1 MKSYVLDKQ
10 APVFFVSTWWFI
22 FALLF
27 ITNSNYFQLLN
38 IVGFSFLMLAPG
50 GLTVLALGLKH
61 LDFWGKLGLAVGISV
76 LELMLVGLLINTVLP
91 YLGVEQPLSG
101 PIIFTAVSI
110 LTLVLLILN
119 WMRWQEISVKVG
131 NYIFFNSAR
140 DTLLA
145 FFPMVFVLLSIFGA
159 IRLNNDGG
167 NILTVVMLLASG
179 LYVFILVRFSKGTS
193 AGVLPTALFFI
204 SLALLLMTSLRGWYI
219 TGHDVQREYMTFE
232 LAKNIGKWSMEA
244 YKDAYNACLS
254 ITILPTIFYKLLNF
268 YDPYVYKVFFQ
279 IIFAFV
285 PSILYLIARRYVSEL
300 VALVSVIYFIAF
312 PTFFGDMP
320 MLNRQEIAFLFLTLM
335 VYVLFESSVSK
346 KLRRVIFLLFG
357 FGVVVSHYSTTYS
370 VIIILGFAAFA
381 YPILWRCATY
391 IREWNLLPHSI
402 ISEFW
407 PNNLGVKKMITIPM
421 VVILAGMSFFWSSI
435 LTDTASN
442 SLLKVVKETISVI
455 GSNAGESAQSGDVK
469 YSLLSWSKVDLEA
482 ALEAYKRKEIDPVR
496 ARSVDGAYYDTSLFE
511 GYPIRVAEPDT
522 LPVTSIGKVMQ
533 GFGIDPYSF
542 NYIFRQ
548 SSAKVLQILFL
559 IGFFYSIFS
568 RKYFK
573 NIETEFTLLAAGSM
587 IFVLAVVVLPVL
599 SVQYGLL
606 RAFQQSLIFFGVF
619 IVVGSLVAFQWLGQ
633 KIQRT
638 IVVSLGSILLLSS
651 TSFISEMTGGYLPM
665 LHLSNAGTYFNLY
678 YAHDSEVG
686 GIHWL
691 EKNLPRNVQDEYQS
705 NVQTDRYTS
714 TKIMSITDI
723 NPLNDIH
730 PALIRKNA
738 YVFLGF
744 ANTKKQQATVVYNG
758 DLINYTYPIEFVE
771 KNKNLLYD
779 NGGSRVYR

>member
-1 MKSYVLDKQ
+1 MKSYVLDRQ

-27 ITNSNYFQLLN
+27 ITDSNIFHALN
-38 IVGFSFLMLAPG
+38 IFGFSFLILVPG
-50 GLTVLALGLKH
+50 GLTVLALRLHH
-61 LDFWGKLGLAVGISV
+61 LNFWGGLGLTVGISI
-76 LELMLVGLLINTVLP
+76 LELMGIGLLINTLLP
-91 YLGVEQPLSG
+91 ALGIERPLTGSY
-101 PIIFTAVSI
+101 I
-110 LTLVLLILN
+110 LTSVSLFVLLLLVIN
-119 WMRWQEISVKVG
+119 WMRWQEIRVSVRK
-131 NYIFFNSAR
+131 YIFFNNLT

-145 FFPMVFVLLSIFGA
+145 FSPILFVVLSIFGA
-159 IRLNNDGG
+159 IRLNNEGG
-167 NILTVVMLLASG
+167 NQLTVAMLALVG
-179 LYVFILVRFSKGTS
+179 IYVFILARFSKSAS
-193 AGVLPTALFFI
+193 AGVLPTAIFFL
-204 SLALLLMTSLRGWYI
+204 SLSLLLMTSLRGWYI

-232 LAKNIGKWSMEA
+232 LAKNIGQWSMEA

-254 ITILPTIFYKLLNF
+254 ITILPTIFYNLLRF

-300 VALVSVIYFIAF
+300 VALVSTVYFIAF

-320 MLNRQEIAFLFLTLM
+320 MLNRQEIAFLFLALM
-335 VYVLFESSVSK
+335 MYILFEGGASK
-346 KLRRVIFLLFG
+346 KLRKTLFLLFG
-357 FGVVVSHYSTTYS
+357 LGVVVSHYSTTYS
-370 VIIILGFAAFA
+370 VIIILGFTTCA
-381 YPILWRCATY
+381 YPILWRLATY
-391 IREWNLLPHSI
+391 IRRWNLLPHSI

-407 PNNLGVKKMITIPM
+407 PNNIGMKRMITIPM
-421 VVILAGMSFFWSSI
+421 VIALAGMSFLWSSI

-455 GSNAGESAQSGDVK
+455 RNNAGENAQSGDVK
-469 YSLLSWSKVDLEA
+469 YSLLSWSKVDLDA

-496 ARSVDGAYYDTSLFE
+496 ARSAEGVYYDSNSFE
-511 GYPIRVAEPDT
+511 AYPIRVADPDT
-522 LPVTSIGKVMQ
+522 LPATTLGVAMQ
-533 GFGIDPYSF
+533 ALGIDPYSF

-559 IGFFYSIFS
+559 VGFFYSMFS

-587 IFVLAVVVLPVL
+587 LFVLAVVVLPVL

-619 IVVGSLVAFQWLGQ
+619 IVIGSLVAFQWLGQ
-633 KIQRT
+633 KIRYLIAT
-638 IVVSLGSILLLSS
+638 SLACILLLSS

-665 LHLSNAGTYFNLY
+665 LHLSNAGTYYNLY

-691 EKNLPRNVQDEYQS
+691 ERNLPRNEQDEYQS

-730 PALIRKNA
+730 PALIRRNA

-744 ANTKKQQATVVYNG
+744 ANTNKEQATVVYNG
-758 DLINYTYPIEFVE
+758 DLINYTYPIDFVE

-779 NGGSRVYR
+779 NGGSRIYR